1 MDKSELKGPTLRA
14 DRRRY
19 IRTPVG
25 LAVRV
30 HFAGRTMPVTMEMAD
45 ASHGGCYLKGA
56 TAPPAA
62 KLALGFSLG
71 DDMTCL
77 AAGRV
82 LRVDRNGFAVVLERA
97 NDVFTEFLTSLSGQV
112 VLPSEPP
119 PGMAEM

>member
-1 MDKSELKGPTLRA
+1 MEQPELKGPTLRA

-19 IRTPVG
+19 TRTPVG

-30 HFAGRTMPVTMEMAD
+30 HFAGHTMPVTMEMAD

-56 TAPPAA
+56 AAPPQAR
-62 KLALGFSLG
+62 LALGFSLG
-71 DDMTCL
+71 DDMACL

-97 NDVFTEFLTSLSGQV
+97 NGAFTEFLTSLSGQV
-112 VLPSEPP
+112 ST
-119 PGMAEM
+119 AA